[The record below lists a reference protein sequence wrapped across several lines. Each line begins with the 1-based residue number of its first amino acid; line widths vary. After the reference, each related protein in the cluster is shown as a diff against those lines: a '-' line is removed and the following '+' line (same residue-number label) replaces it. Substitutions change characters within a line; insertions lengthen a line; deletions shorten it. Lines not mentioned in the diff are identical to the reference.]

1 MALVLVVDDSPTDQH
16 VISGVL
22 EKNGHE
28 TLTATDGE
36 EAIQIAQTS
45 QPDVILMDVVMQGMD
60 GYKATRELSRNPA
73 TASIPIVMISS
84 KDQETDRIWGLRQGA
99 AAYLT
104 KPVGNQ
110 QLVEAIESVLAQ

>member
-1 MALVLVVDDSPTDQH
+1 MAVVLIVDDSPTDQH

-22 EKNGHE
+22 EKNGYQ
-28 TLTATDGE
+28 TLVANDGA
-36 EAIQIAQTS
+36 EAIRVAKTTR
-45 QPDVILMDVVMQGMD
+45 PDVILMDVVMQGMD
-60 GYKATRELSRNPA
+60 GYKATRELTGDPE
-73 TASIPIVMISS
+73 TASIPVVMISS

-110 QLVEAIESVLAQ
+110 QLVEAIESVLVP